1 MIKITN
7 LFPITLSFLLT
18 SLFLSCN
25 KEIKTVSH
33 DQGTIDSLKKVT
45 IKQQNR
51 ISDMEGFIT
60 SLSQTMDSINMQER
74 ELVREGDIEKKG
86 KKSRASVINDLKRF
100 KEIIERQKQVIADL
114 EVKLSK
120 NDDEMSLKMMQI
132 VSFYKNELEAKD
144 KTIAALQ
151 KSVESN
157 KRDIKFLQS
166 SVNHLLSSN
175 KEKDETIKEQEEI
188 LTNQSSMINVCYV
201 KIGTK
206 SELKKSGLLSGGFL
220 KKAKLDYSQMSPS
233 LFEEMDM
240 RKCNDIFFSSSNPKI
255 LTQMPVSSYEIVKT
269 EKGSYLHIKDPNL
282 FWSIS
287 KYLVV
292 QI

>member
-7 LFPITLSFLLT
+7 LLPVTLSFLLT

-33 DQGTIDSLKKVT
+33 DQGTIDSLRKVT
-45 IKQQNR
+45 IKLQNR

-74 ELVREGDIEKKG
+74 ELVGEGDIEKKG
-86 KKSRASVINDLKRF
+86 KKSRAAVINNLKRF
-100 KEIIERQKQVIADL
+100 KETIERQKQVIANL
-114 EVKLSK
+114 EVRLSK

-240 RKCNDIFFSSSNPKI
+240 RKCNDIFLSSFNPKI

-269 EKGSYLHIKDPNL
+269 EKGSYLHIKNPNL